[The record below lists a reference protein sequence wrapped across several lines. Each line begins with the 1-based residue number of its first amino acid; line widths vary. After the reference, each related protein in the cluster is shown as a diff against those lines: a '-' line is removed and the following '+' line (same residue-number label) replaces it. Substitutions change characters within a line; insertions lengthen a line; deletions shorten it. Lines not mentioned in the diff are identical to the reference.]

1 MKKIVVWFSAVLLV
15 LSLAA
20 CGNSTESAENNDTE
34 TTNSQPATD
43 GSGSSGQEENVSVN
57 DDSEKETGASQ
68 DTVSRDNGEA
78 SVVYFTSDISPE
90 GLMAVYEALNW
101 EPTGGVAV
109 KLSTGEPPASNYLDP
124 ELIKDLIQSVDG
136 TIVECNTAYGGS
148 RTETAMHMQ
157 VAEDHGFTAIAD
169 VDILD
174 AEGSMELP
182 VEGGTRLESNRV
194 GSHFADYDSYI
205 ILSHFKG
212 HAMAGFGGAI
222 KNISIGLGSKEGK
235 CLIHTAGV
243 SSSSPWGGDQ
253 TGFTESMAEAG
264 KSVSDYL
271 GYGNRII
278 YISVLNNIS
287 IDCDCDGNPAKP
299 DIHDIGIVA
308 SFDPVAID
316 QACID
321 LAFAA
326 EGSKTLQDRVN
337 SRDGLRTLEHAEEI
351 GLGSRTYE
359 LVNIDE

>member
-1 MKKIVVWFSAVLLV
+1 MKRIIKWIAIAAGVLLV
-15 LSLAA
+15 IAGIGGFFLIRNMQSMM
-20 CGNSTESAENNDTE
+20 G
-34 TTNSQPATD
+34 
-43 GSGSSGQEENVSVN
+43 
-57 DDSEKETGASQ
+57 
-68 DTVSRDNGEA
+68 GEA
-78 SVVYFTSDISPE
+78 ELSYTHEQHEQENKGSTVYMTAEITP
-90 GLMAVYEALNW
+90 EALM
-101 EPTGGVAV
+101 EIYTALGTGLEGNQTAV

-235 CLIHTAGV
+235 CLIHTAG
-243 SSSSPWGGDQ
+243 
-253 TGFTESMAEAG
+253 
-264 KSVSDYL
+264 
-271 GYGNRII
+271 
-278 YISVLNNIS
+278 
-287 IDCDCDGNPAKP
+287 
-299 DIHDIGIVA
+299 
-308 SFDPVAID
+308 
-316 QACID
+316 QAT
-321 LAFAA
+321 AA
-326 EGSKTLQDRVN
+326 HG
-337 SRDGLRTLEHAEEI
+337 EEI
-351 GLGSRTYE
+351 RPVLQSLWRRLENLYQIILETE
-359 LVNIDE
+359 NALFMSAF